1 MSRLVLITIGFLI
14 GATLALAIPAM
25 AVPAGMTPGM
35 TGTNPGISAKGGI
48 PGISHIGG
56 KPAGGGNSD
65 GNGPGKGGGNAK

>member
-1 MSRLVLITIGFLI
+1 MVKISIT
-14 GATLALAIPAM
+14 ALALLMLASPAF
-25 AVPAGMTPGM
+25 AVPEGMTPGM

-48 PGISHIGG
+48 PGISQIGG